1 MKPRRPPK
9 EVLRDWASEV
19 ALKLQRSAE
28 ELLARGLGASDFSAS
43 RSVEIR
49 FPGVTHRFSFA
60 FAVVRPNTGE
70 AAVFSEHAGYV
81 EFQLVDE
88 CVVAEISE
96 ETYWHG
102 TLPGRPG

>member
-1 MKPRRPPK
+1 MKPPRSPK
-9 EVLRDWASEV
+9 EVLRDWAPEV
-19 ALKLQRSAE
+19 ARKLQRSQE
-28 ELLARGLGASDFSAS
+28 ELLSCGLGASDFSPS

-49 FPGVTHRFSFA
+49 FPGATHRFSFA
-60 FAVVRPNTGE
+60 FVVVRPDTGE

-102 TLPGRPG
+102 V